1 VNEGLDSVTFMGVSH
16 GHDVRN
22 ASDASFDRDVLHD
35 REVCDI
41 CDIHD
46 VFVDF
51 ENHDDASVKTLEI

>member
-1 VNEGLDSVTFMGVSH
+1 MGVSH
-16 GHDVRN
+16 GHGVRN

-46 VFVDF
+46 VFDDF